1 MVINCSVYNCKSRFD
16 KSSLTSFHRFPLNDE
31 ILCKK
36 WATATK
42 CLQITPSKHSRICSK
57 HFKLEDFECQE
68 NGKRVLKKN
77 IVPSIF
83 DFHESLNKN
92 NKRNQLYNDDTSH
105 IKKTICSISNKEVT
119 ELEITNTIKEKIL
132 KQSSPKKLLLRKKIK
147 ILKQKLKRKDKK
159 IASLSKVIQ
168 NLEKKKIISIDV
180 AELLEN
186 NFSGLTKEL
195 LKSELKNRG
204 KKKKV
209 IDTLKKLKNLL

>member
-16 KSSLTSFHRFPLNDE
+16 KSSLISFHRFPLNDE

-105 IKKTICSISNKEVT
+105 IKKTICSISNKETFKDSSYKDCALIFDSMHIRAALRYDNVT
-119 ELEITNTIKEKIL
+119 GSYEGFSSFGNNIL
-132 KQSSPKKLLLRKKIK
+132 AYDPDKLATEALIFMVVG
-147 ILKQKLKRKDKK
+147 LK
-159 IASLSKVIQ
+159 
-168 NLEKKKIISIDV
+168 
-180 AELLEN
+180 
-186 NFSGLTKEL
+186 GH
-195 LKSELKNRG
+195 
-204 KKKKV
+204 
-209 IDTLKKLKNLL
+209 